1 MEQYA
6 STWAI
11 QEFSA
16 ACFGD
21 ERLARRCVALARAL
35 HMHAQSSIPQACQN
49 WAATKGAYRFF
60 GNNRVTSAEM
70 LRAHQEQLRQQTA
83 GHDTLLVAQDTTT
96 LNLSNKQIAGVGLV
110 GDGGSKKNP
119 LQGLYVH
126 SGLAMTTE
134 GLPLGI
140 AFQKIYAR
148 KQETTTAAYRKT
160 IKTKPITEKETYRW
174 IEAIQETKVVLPDK
188 HLVVIGDRESDIY
201 EVFAE
206 GQALGVDLLVR
217 TSQNRLLHE
226 SDGDIKLFDAAQQ
239 GDIVTTYEAEVPVD
253 AHKTRQVSLTVRTT
267 NIQLP
272 PPKSRDKDK
281 KRPVIPL
288 TVLNVM
294 EEKPPAGVTPLHWML
309 TTSCTVVTPDAAL
322 EKVTWYMYRW
332 RIERFHYTLKT
343 GAFNIEKLQFE
354 TTDRFA
360 KAITLYSLVAC
371 RILHTLYYERLH
383 PNVEAATMFSSQELR
398 ALTYR
403 EQRSNASL
411 TLHEATTA
419 IAKLGGYLARKS
431 DGPPGIKALWSGFQS
446 LQYIVEGI
454 LLAERG
460 DVGKD

>member
-1 MEQYA
+1 MV
-6 STWAI
+6 
-11 QEFSA
+11 
-16 ACFGD
+16 
-21 ERLARRCVALARAL
+21 LAKSLL
-35 HMHAQSSIPQACQN
+35 MHAQSSIPQACHN

-70 LRAHQEQLRQQTA
+70 LRAHQAQLRQRTT
-83 GHDTLLVAQDTTT
+83 GYDTLLVAQDTTT

-110 GDGGSKKNP
+110 GDGGSKKSP

-140 AFQKIYAR
+140 TFQKIYAR
-148 KQETTTAAYRKT
+148 KQETTTATYRKT
-160 IKTKPITEKETYRW
+160 IKAKPITEKETYRW
-174 IEAIQETKVVLPDK
+174 IETIQETKSVLPDK

-201 EVFAE
+201 EVFQQGRE
-206 GQALGVDLLVR
+206 LGVDLLVR

-226 SDGDIKLFDAAQQ
+226 SSGDVKLFDAARQ
-239 GDIVTTYEAEVPVD
+239 GDIVTTYGAKVPID
-253 AHKTRQVSLTVRTT
+253 AHKTRQASLTVRTT

-281 KRPVIPL
+281 KRPVISL
-288 TVLNVM
+288 TVLDVM
-294 EEKPPAGVTPLHWML
+294 EEKPPTGVMPIHWIL

-354 TTDRFA
+354 TADRFA
-360 KAITLYSLVAC
+360 KAITLFSLVAC

-383 PNVEAATMFSSQELR
+383 PDVDAASTFSSQELR
-398 ALTYR
+398 VLAYR
-403 EQRSNASL
+403 EHKPGASL
-411 TLHEATTA
+411 TLHEATNA
-419 IAKLGGYLARKS
+419 IAKLGGYLARKG

-446 LQYIVEGI
+446 LQYMVEGMV
-454 LLAERG
+454 LAERTG